1 MKTRRYSAKLLF
13 QFRVMVDGSAG
24 KRRICEER
32 IITLRAQN
40 AKAALQA
47 AKKSARSA
55 EHTYK
60 NNEGNRVHFE
70 FIGVLELLC
79 LDPACDAN
87 EVWYEI
93 VDRIEPMERK
103 SKLIP
108 AESKL
113 NAIRNRE

>member
-13 QFRVMVDGSAG
+13 QFRVMVDGSPG

-32 IITLRAQN
+32 IITFRAEN

-47 AKKSARSA
+47 AKKSARTA

-79 LDPACDAN
+79 LDPACGTH

-113 NAIRNRE
+113 NAIRNRD